1 MSSTWKNPVQIVMDS
16 LTTNFKL
23 YTLDKLV
30 WILKIPMTNIDT
42 YIKKWSIFDDQYPD
56 L

>member
-16 LTTNFKL
+16 LTINFKL

-30 WILKIPMTNIDT
+30 WILKN
-42 YIKKWSIFDDQYPD
+42 FDD
-56 L
+56 